1 MLKEFKYLS
10 PFTEQELLNLL
21 AEHKEKAC
29 LLAGGTNVL
38 VDIRGEWN
46 KPDYVIDIKN
56 IPGLKD
62 ISFSEEKG
70 LFIGA
75 AVTCNEVLENK
86 LIREKYPMVIRG
98 AEELASFQI
107 RNRATVAGNLCYG
120 SPAADMAPP
129 LLVLGTNVIIVG
141 PEGEKQIELK
151 DFFKGVK
158 KTALSKEEFVMGI
171 IVPAEYANIKGGYN
185 KAKRVKGHDLSIVS
199 VAMGRIKNKLRVA
212 IGSCA
217 PVPVL
222 LEDFSEDATLSEIL
236 EKANKSVCPIDDLRG
251 SKDYR
256 LHMMEVYIKRLY
268 EKRVD
273 E

>member
-10 PFTEQELLNLL
+10 PSSEEELLNLL
-21 AEHKEKAC
+21 ATHKGKAR

-38 VDIRGEWN
+38 VDIRGEWD
-46 KPDYVIDIKN
+46 KPDYVIDIKK

-62 ISFSEEKG
+62 INFSEEKG

-86 LIREKYPMVIRG
+86 VIREKYPMVIRG
-98 AEELASFQI
+98 GEELASYQI
-107 RNRATVAGNLCYG
+107 RNRATVVGNLCYG

-129 LLVLGTNVIIVG
+129 LLVLDTKVIIVSSK
-141 PEGEKQIELK
+141 GEKHIALK
-151 DFFKGVK
+151 EFFKGVK
-158 KTALSKEEFVMGI
+158 KTVLSDEEFVKGI
-171 IVPAEYANIKGGYN
+171 IIPAENSYMKGDY
-185 KAKRVKGHDLSIVS
+185 KKSKRVKGHDLSIVS

-222 LEDFSEDATLSEIL
+222 LEEFHEDTPLTEII

-256 LHMMEVYIKRLY
+256 LNMMEVYIKRLY
-268 EKRVD
+268 EKRGEV
-273 E
+273 